1 MVNNGVLILF
11 LYGIVVLLE
20 KTPGQPCS
28 VQVTERIHVL
38 RAEGKA
44 FGWCLG
50 APDQGKGRGRL
61 CPWGQPALTA
71 PSPVTTTPPWL
82 WPHRSQCHS
91 PSSPLSTGAPHTWHH
106 SPAPSAAAVLGF
118 LCQEQP
124 GHPPAQ
130 AQSWAAGSAFQSQ
143 GAAPVSS
150 HRASCTGKEP
160 LSSALIN
167 QRAINTQHSLQ
178 TAREPLCSLGQL
190 PQRQSLQGHSSS
202 TDLSCCGAVGP
213 RHCCSGGQDGLW
225 V

>member
-1 MVNNGVLILF
+1 M
-11 LYGIVVLLE
+11 E

-118 LCQEQP
+118 V
-124 GHPPAQ
+124 
-130 AQSWAAGSAFQSQ
+130 S
-143 GAAPVSS
+143 GAARAPPGTSAELGCRLGVPEPRSS
-150 HRASCTGKEP
+150 SRELPPP

-190 PQRQSLQGHSSS
+190 PKRQSLQGHSSS
-202 TDLSCCGAVGP
+202 TDLSCCGVVGP
-213 RHCCSGGQDGLW
+213 RHCCSAGQDGLW